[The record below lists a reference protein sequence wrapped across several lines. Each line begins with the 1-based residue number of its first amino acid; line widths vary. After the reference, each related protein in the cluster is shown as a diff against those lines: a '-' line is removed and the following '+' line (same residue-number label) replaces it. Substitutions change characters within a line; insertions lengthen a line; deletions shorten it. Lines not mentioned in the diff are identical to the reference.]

1 MKKSLK
7 ILSAFLA
14 VLTFF
19 SILSAATP
27 VFAEDVNEYIA
38 DKEYTEKL
46 LTEVVENNT
55 EEKAPIVKEIE
66 EKRDE
71 NKKVYL
77 REDGTYTA
85 VISKTPVHY
94 EKDGEWVDIVNDLK
108 TDGDVITNTAGNFNV
123 EFPKEISE
131 DNEIKVE
138 NGKESLTFSI
148 AETEKSNGKVKNNKK
163 QKQDKNKVSDEEIFN
178 NDISRN
184 VSEIEYEDVLENT
197 NLEYVVTPT
206 GVKENI
212 IVENKESLKKSYS
225 FNITKGKLKAE
236 LDKENNL
243 YFKNSKGEVVF
254 TIPAPVMTDSNGAI
268 SYDID
273 VKVKN
278 LKKETI
284 TLTYTPDKKWLNDKD
299 RAYPIAIDPVI
310 MLESNRE
317 FIIQDTVIGVDTTD
331 SESATKNGYND
342 FIGAVAYNREYDE
355 NSILQTLRYDV
366 LVKLNMDIFSTLKKP
381 SIAITNVN
389 YVTAGSAQN
398 GNILAKEISGSWDS
412 TTITGTDVYPQL
424 AGSDNSAT
432 ISYGSTI
439 LDYYSGIDTQT
450 ENTPEILTFNITSLF
465 QKWLSGEKINNGFA
479 LTTEDE
485 GCVALAILGGKY
497 TNRKG
502 KTTYY
507 SSYCTVDYIE
517 ASGYN
522 SNFEYLSQDIGR
534 AGTFN
539 VNTFA
544 RSLSIYREDL
554 SMPGNIMPV
563 TVGFNYSSALINY
576 LQWYTDFAS
585 AIDEEQYLF
594 YSPYGNKWT
603 PNYLKMLFTL
613 DEIEY
618 YYFTETGSMAIFTP
632 KEEAILNEDGTDS
645 GNTKTVFETNENGEI
660 GYELALIDETNSTD
674 FNNMVITTPTGETEY
689 FNEDGFITEIREAEP
704 NPNGTYDKIV
714 ISYEDYTTLEAD
726 LGLPKIDYIND
737 GVGRK
742 YDFVYTNDKLS
753 HINCLT
759 STGAQIYAGTGATSK
774 LKINYNIDTNNN
786 LTSVV
791 YQDSKSVTYTYDS
804 SGNLTNAR
812 NIDAYNITYTYDSLG
827 KVTKINEKA
836 NTTQGNSIALS
847 AIGNRQTKI
856 VDNYQ
861 GTQIQQ
867 FGSDG
872 KLTYIFDDKGNF
884 YRSSNCKNADE
895 NVSVNSG
902 WDVAPINILRNG
914 AFERTALSKPTGWTN
929 TFKVQTVD
937 NNNACKVTGT
947 DTQTQSAAVSGS
959 KAYTFSIYAK
969 DISDSNI
976 ENTGFNIE
984 IKALYS
990 TTKTKTETLWISPT
1004 EDYEQ
1009 YSVTVVAPTEITLI
1023 RVYIGGDNT
1032 VGEFLVD
1039 NAQLEAGYGTSK
1051 YNYIENGNFMY
1062 ELVYWSGGKYE
1073 KYPNKA
1079 ATFKRNLELTT
1090 SDYIKGV
1097 ETDVLKYYSELPVYD
1112 IVDSETVY
1120 SGDTYYSATQT
1131 VEINGEKEDIFSLG
1145 GWFKGEFTDGLLSE
1159 KVQNS
1164 FDVTYE
1170 PVKTRVAQIKA
1181 SYTYTDE
1188 NGVTQNEDFAVN
1200 FSPNVQDWQYANDSF
1215 ALKGDVENI
1224 DVTVITKNIP
1234 TNTYFTNISLVKDED
1249 SFFVGDFK
1257 SELEETISASS
1268 ISSEKCSCSNCNNL
1282 ACSCTCESEINCT
1295 CETCKIVS
1303 CICEDCEDIEC
1314 LCRCLNETNCTCVS
1328 CKRQSNIETTSAD
1341 AKTVTTQTYNGGQYM
1356 QSSVSYTNDLNN
1368 ISSETDENNI
1378 TTSYTYAETGAITS
1392 STDGNNIITNYQ
1404 NDAMGYLKLA
1414 QTNVSNLSDNK
1425 TKISLAF
1432 NYNNDLLSTITTDD
1446 VVYTYTYDDW
1456 RQIKSVSVDN
1466 QKLIQ
1471 YNYGDK
1477 ENRSRIN
1484 SIEHLID
1491 KDTNTKYSLN
1501 YVYNEYD
1508 KITQVKKNTVTND
1521 GNNNGIVYNY
1531 YYDNLGH
1538 LIAIDDSKTGRTI
1551 RYSANG
1557 DTTIEATGKNDVIYK
1572 AYYNEDGEFCETIDN
1587 GTYTAKSYDS
1597 SYSASTGDTTQK
1609 EAVVS
1614 TKNSTTKTLSVTTVT
1629 DWFGRNKTVTVST
1642 NNPTQT
1648 ATTNDVSIVSGNVY
1662 KSYDSDKTTNLIA
1675 TNRNTISYNGVN
1687 RLLNIVY
1694 TYDEN
1699 GRITSRRNAGS
1710 LATDLVEYN
1719 TYAYDEAGQLIRENK
1734 STQKTWVY
1742 EYDANGNITKRKAY
1756 NYTPSTPS
1764 TLVSTDMFT
1773 YATDTWEDRL
1783 VSYNGQNIV
1792 YDNIGNPT
1800 TYLGAVLTWRGR
1812 ELANYTK
1819 DTTSIDYSYDVDR
1832 MRYQKVVKTNGTETS
1847 RYNYVYSDDQ
1857 LILLSCTTNGTT
1869 QNAKFVYDLTGEV
1882 RGFVVNGTTQYFY
1895 VKNPQGDIV
1904 AIVNESG
1911 VPVVRYIYDA
1921 WGNTTITT
1929 DSGYE
1934 NLINLSP
1941 FAYRSYCYDNDIK
1954 MYYLQSRYYDPQIC
1968 RFINADS
1975 SEYLGATGTV
1985 LSCNLFAYCENDP
1998 MDYIDP
2004 KGNVKN
2010 SDIIISR
2017 GPGKWEN
2024 PFSGDDDYVYDP
2036 NAIPYETDFADWYVW
2051 GMLQEKAAK
2060 LYPEGAAFYQHYR
2073 SNKGGLYFYDYSLA
2087 YKQDWAIKQAV
2098 NKLVKKL
2105 KKSADSYRKYNDTWY
2120 TLSTNLVHVQ
2130 PTTMNWLL
2138 AVGGHRI
2145 GVVAD
2150 IIYNSKQK
2158 KYEMEYWVIAIDRYN
2173 FDANGKAFFGI
2184 KDEYNGR
2191 FVTLGWAKFFTSIGL
2206 MGGKKTWRS

>member
-7 ILSAFLA
+7 ILSVFLA

-46 LTEVVENNT
+46 LTEVVENDT

-66 EKRDE
+66 EKREE

-94 EKDGEWVDIVNDLK
+94 EKDGEWIDIVNDLK
-108 TDGDVITNTAGNFNV
+108 TDGDVVTNTAGNFNV

-131 DNEIKVE
+131 DDEIKIE
-138 NGKESLTFSI
+138 NGKETITFSI
-148 AETEKSNGKVKNNKK
+148 VETEKSNGKVKNNKK
-163 QKQDKNKVSDEEIFN
+163 QKQDKSKVSDEEIFN
-178 NDISRN
+178 NDISRT
-184 VSEIEYEDVLENT
+184 VSEIEYEDVLKNT

-225 FNITKGKLKAE
+225 FNITKGDLKAA
-236 LDKENNL
+236 LDKANNL
-243 YFKNSKGEVVF
+243 YFKNNKGDVVF
-254 TIPAPVMTDSNGAI
+254 TIPAPVMTDASGAI

-284 TLTYTPDKKWLNDKD
+284 TLTYTPDKKWLNAKD
-299 RAYPIAIDPVI
+299 RVYPVAIDPVI
-310 MLESNRE
+310 MLESNKE

-331 SESATKNGYND
+331 ATLADRKGYDD
-342 FIGAVAYNREYDE
+342 FIGSVAYTREADDNNIYQ
-355 NSILQTLRYDV
+355 SLKYDV
-366 LVKLNMDIFSTLKKP
+366 LVKLNMDIFSTFKNP

-389 YVTAGSAQN
+389 YSTAGSAQN

-412 TTITGTDVYPQL
+412 TTITGADVYPQL
-424 AGSDNSAT
+424 AGSSNSAT

-497 TNRKG
+497 TNSKG

-517 ASGYN
+517 AGGYN

-726 LGLPKIDYIND
+726 LGLPKIDYITD
-737 GVGRK
+737 GVDRK

-1188 NGVTQNEDFAVN
+1188 NGATQNEDFAVN

-1234 TNTYFTNISLVKDED
+1234 TNTYFTNISLVKEED

-1257 SELEETISASS
+1257 SELEKANSDSS
-1268 ISSEKCSCSNCNNL
+1268 DTSEKCSCSKCNNP
-1282 ACSCTCESEINCT
+1282 ACTCTCESETNCT

-1314 LCRCLNETNCTCVS
+1314 PCRCLNEANCNCVS
-1328 CKRQSNIETTSAD
+1328 CKRRSNIETTSED
-1341 AKTVTTQTYNGGQYM
+1341 RKTVTTQMYDGSKYM

-1368 ISSETDENNI
+1368 IASETDENNI
-1378 TTSYTYAETGAITS
+1378 STGYTYDETGGIASI
-1392 STDGNNIITNYQ
+1392 TDGNNVTTNYQ

-1432 NYNNDLLSTITTDD
+1432 NYNNDLLSTVTADD
-1446 VVYTYTYDDW
+1446 IVYSYSYDNW
-1456 RQIKSVSVDN
+1456 GQTKSVSVDN
-1466 QKLIQ
+1466 QKLVE
-1471 YNYGDK
+1471 YNYDTGAK
-1477 ENRSRIN
+1477 RSRVN
-1484 SIEHLID
+1484 SI
-1491 KDTNTKYSLN
+1491 KQQVNTNTTYSLN
-1501 YVYNEYD
+1501 YTYD
-1508 KITQVKKNTVTND
+1508 DNGNVTQITKTTTTNGSDNKI
-1521 GNNNGIVYNY
+1521 IYSY
-1531 YYDNLGH
+1531 HYDNLGN
-1538 LIAIDDSKTGRTI
+1538 LLAIDDSNTGRTI
-1551 RYSANG
+1551 RYSADG
-1557 DTTIEATGKNDVIYK
+1557 DVTIEATGKNDVIYK
-1572 AYYNEDGEFCETIDN
+1572 AYYNEDGEPVEEID
-1587 GTYTAKSYDS
+1587 GVTYTAKSYS
-1597 SYSASTGDTTQK
+1597 SDDIDTEETDIEIGYNASTGNTTEL
-1609 EAVVS
+1609 EAVVTS
-1614 TKNSTTKTLSVTTVT
+1614 NNKTFGVETVK
-1629 DWFGRNKTVTVST
+1629 DWFGRTKTTTVMTKDPTDTETETTDFVRIRSNRVFVGYD
-1642 NNPTQT
+1642 NN
-1648 ATTNDVSIVSGNVY
+1648 
-1662 KSYDSDKTTNLIA
+1662 KTTNLIKNYA
-1675 TNRNTISYNGVN
+1675 NAIYSVTGSRTANFVYAYDTNGK
-1687 RLLNIVY
+1687 
-1694 TYDEN
+1694 
-1699 GRITSRRNAGS
+1699 ITSRRTVS
-1710 LATDLVEYN
+1710 TLSSDLAETN
-1719 TYAYDEAGQLIRENK
+1719 TYAYDEAGQLVREDKNTK
-1734 STQKTWVY
+1734 NTWLY
-1742 EYDANGNITKRKAY
+1742 EYDANGNITKRKTY
-1756 NYTPSTPS
+1756 NYTAAGSTPT
-1764 TLVSTDMFT
+1764 TLVSTDTFT
-1773 YATDTWEDRL
+1773 YATGTWEDRL
-1783 VSYNGQNIV
+1783 VKYNNQPIV
-1792 YDNIGNPT
+1792 YDSIGNPT
-1800 TYLGAVLTWRGR
+1800 TYLGASLTWRGR

-1819 DTTSIDYSYDVDR
+1819 GTTSIDYSYDVDS
-1832 MRYQKVVKTNGTETS
+1832 MRYQKVLKTNGAETS
-1847 RYNYVYSDDQ
+1847 RYNYVYADGQ
-1857 LILLSCTTNGTT
+1857 LILLSYTANGAT
-1869 QNAKFVYDLTGEV
+1869 QKAKFVYDSAGEV
-1882 RGFVVNGTTQYFY
+1882 LGFIVNGTTQYLY
-1895 VKNPQGDIV
+1895 VKNLQGDIV
-1904 AIVNESG
+1904 SIVNESG

-1934 NLINLSP
+1934 NLVNLSP
-1941 FAYRSYCYDNDIK
+1941 FAYRGYCYDNDIK

-1998 MDYIDP
+1998 VDYVDP
-2004 KGNVKN
+2004 KGNYKAKDAIKYAKRWANLANPAYIYIRAGDCANFVSQCLFAGGIKTTNEWSPPYYSFYINVNGFNVSMGKN
-2010 SDIIISR
+2010 FIYTYA
-2017 GPGKWEN
+2017 WN
-2024 PFSGDDDYVYDP
+2024 
-2036 NAIPYETDFADWYVW
+2036 FAKY
-2051 GMLQEKAAK
+2051 
-2060 LYPEGAAFYQHYR
+2060 LY
-2073 SNKGGLYFYDYSLA
+2073 LYFSKTKYS
-2087 YKQDWAIKQAV
+2087 DGTGW
-2098 NKLVKKL
+2098 
-2105 KKSADSYRKYNDTWY
+2105 YNVD
-2120 TLSTNLVHVQ
+2120 
-2130 PTTMNWLL
+2130 
-2138 AVGGHRI
+2138 
-2145 GVVAD
+2145 
-2150 IIYNSKQK
+2150 
-2158 KYEMEYWVIAIDRYN
+2158 
-2173 FDANGKAFFGI
+2173 
-2184 KDEYNGR
+2184 
-2191 FVTLGWAKFFTSIGL
+2191 
-2206 MGGKKTWRS
+2206 KKTTTYIKSIVKSMAQFVEKGDIMFYSSSYGHDDIYHAIIVTEVTKTDVKISAHSNPRKNESLIELLKNKNIVSVFAISIRKTAV